1 VNDQSVHRTAW
12 GTHAAEGYG
21 EYRMSNAQM
30 DDVMVTFNRGGG
42 VLLNLY
48 EAIKDALDFIS

>member
-1 VNDQSVHRTAW
+1 MNDQSVHRTAW
-12 GTHAAEGYG
+12 GTHAAKGYG

-30 DDVMVTFNRGGG
+30 DDVMATFNRGDG